1 MLKIILGYLHL
12 IFFKMQ
18 DAFMFTPAAMAHIL
32 NPSLVYKVPRQ
43 PRAIKQRN
51 PVSKNQKKLLMTGA
65 SFYLQDRGTLTCE
78 WLKWLAG

>member
-51 PVSKNQKKLLMTGA
+51 PVSKKPKETVNDR
-65 SFYLQDRGTLTCE
+65 SFILSSR
-78 WLKWLAG
+78 